1 MRFPCSPMGGQL
13 ELDRHK
19 HTEGR
24 PLLEPVLEEDLWGS
38 NRKTFRFGT
47 QTFSVLRLEHCMKQQ
62 NAHSHNSLGKIYPNG
77 ASWRSHD

>member
-1 MRFPCSPMGGQL
+1 MGGQL